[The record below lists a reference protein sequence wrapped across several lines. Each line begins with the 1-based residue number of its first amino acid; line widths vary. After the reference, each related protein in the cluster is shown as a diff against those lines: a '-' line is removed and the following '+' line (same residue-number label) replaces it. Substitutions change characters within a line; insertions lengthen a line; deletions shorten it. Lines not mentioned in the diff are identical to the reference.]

1 MGTLSPS
8 AMILPGSP
16 MAPIADDDIPTGAD
30 WGYQL
35 KWDGVRILARIDR
48 GNVELFSRK
57 LIPKN
62 NAYPELVKALSVL
75 EGPYLLDGEVVVFDA
90 VKGRP
95 VFQKVL
101 QRERLRTPAN
111 ILRAG
116 AQEPVQFVLFDV
128 LHAHGQDR
136 RHLPYRERHELLLKL
151 FPEKRERLFVT
162 DLFHDSRPLW
172 NWVEE
177 RGWEGIVSKRLSSPY
192 REGKKHKDWFKKKT
206 ALVLEADILGYTF
219 NEGRLA
225 SLVTATE
232 GCYSGRVSLGLNEDL
247 KRKLMLR
254 SLRDDLPANRPFNPL
269 PSDLKGL
276 QLAWLEKPFR
286 CTVTGLE
293 ITDAGLLRHPKLVS
307 LPGL

>member
-1 MGTLSPS
+1 MAVITPS
-8 AMILPGSP
+8 KMILPANP
-16 MAPIADDDIPTGAD
+16 MAPIADDDIPVGAD

-48 GNVELFSRK
+48 GNVELYSRK
-57 LIPKN
+57 LLLKN
-62 NAYPELVKALSVL
+62 NAYPELVKVLSEL
-75 EGPYLLDGEVVVFDA
+75 EGPCLLDGEAVVFDTA
-90 VKGRP
+90 KGRP

-111 ILRAG
+111 IIQAG
-116 AQEPVQFVLFDV
+116 AREPVQFVLFDV

-136 RHLPYRERHELLLKL
+136 RDMPYKERHELLLKL

-162 DLFHDSRPLW
+162 DLFPDSRALW
-172 NWVEE
+172 SWVEE

-206 ALVLEADILGYTF
+206 SLLLEVDIYGYTF

-225 SLVTATE
+225 SLVMASD
-232 GCYSGRVSLGLNEDL
+232 GYYSGRVSLGLNEEL
-247 KRKLMLR
+247 KRKLMQR
-254 SLRDDLPANRPFNPL
+254 GLRDDLTANRPFNPL
-269 PSDLKGL
+269 PSDLKGIA
-276 QLAWLEKPFR
+276 LAWLEKPFR

-307 LPGL
+307 LPEL